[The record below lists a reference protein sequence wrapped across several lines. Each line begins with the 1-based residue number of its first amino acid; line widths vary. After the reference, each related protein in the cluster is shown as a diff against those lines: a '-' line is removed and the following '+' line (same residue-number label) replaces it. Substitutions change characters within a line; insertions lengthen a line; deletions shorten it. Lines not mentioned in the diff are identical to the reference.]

1 MPAPQPAHTPQG
13 KPWFRQSARAAWIVA
28 GAIALGALLFLALWL
43 DQRGDR
49 DFYRTG
55 VTPPSA
61 SGQTF
66 EPLPAPPAAGDIG
79 PSDRV
84 RPDPDLP
91 RAPDPA
97 IAQRPVP
104 QAERIEPPSPA
115 SPPPAAATTAPVPIA
130 TPAPPYPASALR
142 RGESGE
148 VLLRIE
154 VDPNGMPYSMDIVRS
169 SGSRE
174 LDRAAL
180 VAARGWRFRP
190 ALRDG
195 QPVSA
200 SVNVPITF
208 DSRR

>member
-1 MPAPQPAHTPQG
+1 MSAPQSAHTPPG
-13 KPWFRQSARAAWIVA
+13 KRWFRLSARAAWIIA

-49 DFYRTG
+49 DFYRPG
-55 VTPPSA
+55 ETPPSA
-61 SGQTF
+61 SGQAF
-66 EPLPAPPAAGDIG
+66 EPLPAPPAAGNIG
-79 PSDRV
+79 TSDMV

-91 RAPDPA
+91 RAPEPA
-97 IAQRPVP
+97 IVQRPAP
-104 QAERIEPPSPA
+104 QAERIEPPYPA
-115 SPPPAAATTAPVPIA
+115 SPPPAAATTAPMAIA
-130 TPAPPYPASALR
+130 TPAPRYPASALR